1 MTVSHYLSRVK
12 KKFTNA
18 YLLVFTFIDSLTL
31 TKLDIHIFTIS
42 KSSKL
47 KFLKKVRQA
56 IIEFFRLEKK

>member
-18 YLLVFTFIDSLTL
+18 YLLVFTYSLTL